1 MRKHASERPD
11 REREHADGW
20 REGKGGRG
28 AWKATDLGK
37 EGEIEPKGDVVFF
50 HSPFPS

>member
-1 MRKHASERPD
+1 MRASDLTVNVSTPTDGEKER
-11 REREHADGW
+11 R
-20 REGKGGRG
+20 GRG

-37 EGEIEPKGDVVFF
+37 EGEIEPKGDVVVFF